1 VTRLGAAGLEELV
14 AQLPAEQSPELW
26 DRPQVMQI
34 VQAGKRYVIAGGPW
48 RRQRD
53 QQRRVQAGQMR
64 SVA

>member
-26 DRPQVMQI
+26 DRTQVMQI